1 MSSNANTID
10 LYAQLPKNVKS
21 KSGAPTDVPM
31 DPATGKFTPAFIER
45 VIDTE
50 KSDVNAKVAYSDRV
64 KGRMLLLT
72 NPFKDKTSKL
82 DKIGDAGVGK
92 KSGRKK
98 ITAKEKR
105 QLKIYDI
112 PEEARRYELFLP
124 LHRLWTKYISSL
136 FGDRDIASQLADAK
150 QQQQA
155 LGRLIKA
162 DLHGAKLSVERSKCP
177 NFVGISGIVAQ
188 ETKNAFKLITPDN
201 RLVVVPKT
209 RCVFALELSSDSQC
223 LIYGDQFMYRASER
237 AAKKFKPKPTVDL

>member
-1 MSSNANTID
+1 
-10 LYAQLPKNVKS
+10 
-21 KSGAPTDVPM
+21 
-31 DPATGKFTPAFIER
+31 
-45 VIDTE
+45 
-50 KSDVNAKVAYSDRV
+50 
-64 KGRMLLLT
+64 MLLLT

-82 DKIGDAGVGK
+82 GKIGDAGIGK
-92 KSGRKK
+92 KGGRKK

-124 LHRLWTKYISSL
+124 LHRLWTKYINSL

-162 DLHGAKLSVERSKCP
+162 DLHGAKLAVERSKCP

-188 ETKNAFKLITPDN
+188 ETKNAFKLITPDD

-209 RCVFALELSSDSQC
+209 RCVFALELSPDSQC